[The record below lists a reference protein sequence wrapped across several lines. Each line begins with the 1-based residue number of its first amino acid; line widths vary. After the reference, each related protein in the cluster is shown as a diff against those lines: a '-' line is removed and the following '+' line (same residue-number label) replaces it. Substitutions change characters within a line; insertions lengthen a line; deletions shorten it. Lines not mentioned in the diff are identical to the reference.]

1 MNEEFSATPCC
12 ARGLIYTGVSYSVEV
27 VVLPLP
33 WLSLAP
39 VVVVVENSNSTAP
52 SQVNMKVVE
61 LVASVCLLLDLVLQL
76 TGMYRLKKLNT
87 IHIFSFSS
95 IYMFLIII

>member
-1 MNEEFSATPCC
+1 M
-12 ARGLIYTGVSYSVEV
+12 IYTVVSYSVEV

-33 WLSLAP
+33 WLAIAL
-39 VVVVVENSNSTAP
+39 VVFVVENSNSAAP
-52 SQVNMKVVE
+52 SQVNGKVFE
-61 LVASVCLLLDLVLQL
+61 LVASVFLLLDLVLQL
-76 TGMYRLKKLNT
+76 TGMHHLKKLNT